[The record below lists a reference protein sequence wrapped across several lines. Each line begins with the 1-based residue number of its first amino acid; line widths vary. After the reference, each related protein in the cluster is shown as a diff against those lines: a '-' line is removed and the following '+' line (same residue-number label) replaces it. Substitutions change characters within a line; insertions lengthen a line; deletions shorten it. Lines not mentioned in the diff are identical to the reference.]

1 MSKYILLLLII
12 PNTAYTHK
20 LNIGAS
26 IIARPAIVIS
36 DSLKG
41 DIITDKEILTIYLW
55 GKMQPICLNMSCPS
69 YRKCKLSAHNNK
81 TKKDTQSY
89 TSYDSRECR
98 LNEKNKDTNIKKG

>member
-1 MSKYILLLLII
+1 
-12 PNTAYTHK
+12 
-20 LNIGAS
+20 
-26 IIARPAIVIS
+26 
-36 DSLKG
+36 
-41 DIITDKEILTIYLW
+41 
-55 GKMQPICLNMSCPS
+55 MQPICLNMSCPS